1 MNSIDVY
8 LKIALIVISLVL
20 IGLVMLQVKGGGLG
34 NMFGGSD
41 LYRTR
46 RGVEKSVFN
55 MTIVFSALFLFI
67 ALLSVLYS

>member
-1 MNSIDVY
+1 MNSIDAY
-8 LKIALIVISLVL
+8 LKIALIIISLVL
-20 IGLVMLQVKGGGLG
+20 IGLVMLQVRGGGLG

-46 RGVEKSVFN
+46 RGVEKTVFN

>member
-1 MNSIDVY
+1 MNSIDTY
-8 LKIALIVISLVL
+8 LKIALIIISLVL

-46 RGVEKSVFN
+46 RGVEKTVFN